1 MTDAL
6 SNYCH
11 EMYMFKYWDLGT
23 NQQIYHNQNPFIME
37 QAVLRPE
44 RFDTRLVI
52 NTENKDEAKGEDR
65 REKTL
70 YRRRERES

>member
-1 MTDAL
+1 MPGPGLKREDDAVIIYDNAL

-23 NQQIYHNQNPFIME
+23 NQQIYHNQYPFIME

-44 RFDTRLVI
+44 RFDSHLVM
-52 NTENKDEAKGEDR
+52 NTEN
-65 REKTL
+65 
-70 YRRRERES
+70 